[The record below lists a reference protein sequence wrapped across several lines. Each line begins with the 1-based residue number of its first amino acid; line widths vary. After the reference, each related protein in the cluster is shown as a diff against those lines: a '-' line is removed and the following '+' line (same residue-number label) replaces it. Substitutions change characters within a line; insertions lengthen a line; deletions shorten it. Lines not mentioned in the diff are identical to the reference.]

1 MQELRWKQRF
11 ENLQKAKATLK
22 LALDRLQE
30 TPDDKLMQLALIQSF
45 EFTYELSWKTM
56 KDYLKHEGVLEAVTP
71 RQVIKQ
77 AFHYK
82 IIPDGQTWIDMLEN
96 RNLLSHVY
104 SEEFA
109 QKAVAKIISQYANI
123 INELCEF
130 LTEKL

>member
-1 MQELRWKQRF
+1 VQELRWKQRF